1 VGSDV
6 TSPSSPKGILE
17 AVLYA
22 KDLRA
27 IEVFYRRA
35 LGLEPYGKPD
45 ERQLFF
51 RCGDQMLLIFNPDV
65 TERPPVQDG
74 KLPVPTHGA
83 RGEGHVCFR
92 ASADEITAWRAHLEK
107 EGIEIE
113 ADFEWPGGGRS
124 IYFRDPAGNSIEFA
138 EPRLWGIV

>member
-1 VGSDV
+1 MGSDV
-6 TSPSSPKGILE
+6 SSAGPPKAILE

-27 IEVFYRRA
+27 IEAFYNRALRLEPFAKADGRQVFY
-35 LGLEPYGKPD
+35 
-45 ERQLFF
+45 
-51 RCGDQMLLIFNPDV
+51 RCGDQMLLIFNPDA
-65 TERPPVQDG
+65 TELPLGPDA
-74 KLPVPTHGA
+74 KLPVPPHGA

-92 ASADEITAWRAHLEK
+92 ASADEIAAWRAHLET

-124 IYFRDPAGNSIEFA
+124 IYFRDPAGNCIEFA
-138 EPRLWGIV
+138 EPRIWGMS

>member
-1 VGSDV
+1 M

-74 KLPVPTHGA
+74 KLP
-83 RGEGHVCFR
+83 
-92 ASADEITAWRAHLEK
+92 SADAR
-107 EGIEIE
+107 
-113 ADFEWPGGGRS
+113 R
-124 IYFRDPAGNSIEFA
+124 
-138 EPRLWGIV
+138 PRRGTRLLPRQRR